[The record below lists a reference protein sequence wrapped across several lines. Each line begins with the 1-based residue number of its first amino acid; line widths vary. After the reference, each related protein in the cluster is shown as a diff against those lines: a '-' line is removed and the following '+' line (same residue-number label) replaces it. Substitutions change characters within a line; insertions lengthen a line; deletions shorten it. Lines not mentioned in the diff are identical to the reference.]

1 MAEQIKYASLTFL
14 FAGAAER
21 QNVAQVHKRRLM
33 EKQDASVVDN
43 LRALRQQKTLEKA
56 AAWRRRSEAIEPI
69 LHFATTLQAAGEI
82 EDVAIEETS
91 GGRVVCTIIT
101 RSDRRIVITC
111 ESAEREPGRA
121 HELVQNISIEIVGRL
136 KNPFRTYGNTL
147 EADYEKIFQFVLE
160 WIAELDAETEV
171 LKTAEQESPSSGA
184 VSVRR
189 GGNTAG

>member
-1 MAEQIKYASLTFL
+1 
-14 FAGAAER
+14 
-21 QNVAQVHKRRLM
+21 M
-33 EKQDASVVDN
+33 EEQDASLVDS

-56 AAWRRRSEAIEPI
+56 AAGRRRKEALEPV
-69 LHFATTLQAAGEI
+69 LHFATTLQAAGEV
-82 EDVAIEETS
+82 EEVLVEETS
-91 GGRVVCTIIT
+91 EAKAVCTVIT

-136 KNPFRTYGNTL
+136 KNPFRTYEGTL
-147 EADYEKIFQFVLE
+147 DADYEKIFRFVLE

-171 LKTAEQESPSSGA
+171 LKAAEQESPSSGA

-189 GGNTAG
+189 GGSAAG